1 VIVASSSRHGG
12 LKTPPAGGGCV
23 GNVNDIGFPNVPG
36 TWTTVIS
43 DYDCS
48 AFGAGGWSTNGG
60 TLQAITSDA
69 CAPKAPQ
76 KNWQYTFDQ
85 GDTGL
90 CGSGPALQ
98 YISGLNIQKLYAGC
112 YVKFSNPFDFFGNN
126 INFPNNGEVHL
137 HAVLT
142 SGGGSIVQDIYSD
155 HVEVVNEDDP
165 GGTTNYDSSTGT
177 YSIGVYHLLETI
189 YDMVGATVTV
199 YVDGVQVLSASTSFN
214 SDHITEF
221 HWSNTWGGCTL
232 GQGVAPA
239 FTCYTWCNHIH
250 LVSP

>member
-1 VIVASSSRHGG
+1 MIVASSSRHGG
-12 LKTPPAGGGCV
+12 LKTPPAGCQ
-23 GNVNDIGFPNVPG
+23 GNVNDIGWPNVPG
-36 TWTTVIS
+36 TWTTVVN

-48 AFGAGGWSTNGG
+48 AFGAGGWNTNGG
-60 TLQAITSDA
+60 ALQAITSDA

-76 KNWQYTFDQ
+76 KNWQYTYDQ

-98 YISGLNIQKLYAGC
+98 YVSGLSVTKLYVGC
-112 YVKFSNPFDFFGNN
+112 YVKFSSPFDFFGQGPGN
-126 INFPNNGEVHL
+126 NNGEVHL

-142 SGGGSIVQDIYSD
+142 SGGGSIVQNVYSD

-165 GGTTNYDSSTGT
+165 GGTTNYDSAANT
-177 YSIGVYHLLETI
+177 YSIGVYHLLETV
-189 YDMVGATVTV
+189 YDMVGATVAT
-199 YVDGVQVLSASTSFN
+199 YVDGVQAISSSTSFN

-221 HWSNTWGGCTL
+221 HWSGTWGGCTP
-232 GQGVAPA
+232 VNSPA